1 MTGRTTRRMMWGALM
16 VAGLSLVAGPT
27 LGAQSGD
34 PRMAAQKQAQDG
46 MARFAWLVGEW
57 EGPATVSAGGR
68 SMTLTQRETVQWS
81 ANNTVL
87 LIQGRG
93 SMRMGAEGAER
104 QVFAAAGLL
113 TFDAITGKHMFFSAS
128 GTGQAQQ
135 FGIELHGADGMIWGF
150 DAPDGSRTRYTIT
163 RTAAGEWHELGEV
176 SMDGGKTWRQTL
188 EFTLKRKP

>member
-1 MTGRTTRRMMWGALM
+1 MMRRMTKQLAVTVLGLLIGA
-16 VAGLSLVAGPT
+16 T
-27 LGAQSGD
+27 LEAQGDPRGAD

-93 SMRMGAEGAER
+93 SMRMGQEGPER

-113 TFDAITGKHMFFSAS
+113 TFDATTGKHLFFSAS
-128 GTGQAQQ
+128 GTGKAQQ
-135 FGIELHGADGMIWGF
+135 FGIELYGADGMIWGY
-150 DAPDGSRTRYTIT
+150 DTPDGSRTRYTIS
-163 RTAAGEWHELGEV
+163 RTAAGAWREVGEV
-176 SMDGGKTWRQTL
+176 STDGGKTWRQTL
-188 EFTLKRKP
+188 EFTLTRKP